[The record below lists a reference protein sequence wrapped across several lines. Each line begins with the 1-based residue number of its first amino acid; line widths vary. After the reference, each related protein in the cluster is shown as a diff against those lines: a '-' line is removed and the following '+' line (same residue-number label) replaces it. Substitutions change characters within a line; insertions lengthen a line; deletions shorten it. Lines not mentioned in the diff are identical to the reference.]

1 MLTTCYYSM
10 FDTSLQLVYF
20 AVLSSTCVKK
30 HFTQRLSYESRVG
43 LFHQFAGF
51 LLLELFCHSLEFQF
65 LFSQLS

>member
-10 FDTSLQLVYF
+10 FDTSLQLV
-20 AVLSSTCVKK
+20 
-30 HFTQRLSYESRVG
+30 YESRVG